1 MPKIGLCL
9 TNNISLNDWQKAGHF
24 SREIVYLNLFLN
36 FKYKYSIISYGDDED
51 KNIKID
57 LEESIKIIPLYSQIK
72 KNRNEYFNNFLHFF
86 RILKNYKNFR
96 NIDLLKS
103 NQLFG
108 SHIAIL
114 IGFIF
119 QKKVIV
125 RIGYEPTLMLKNDFS
140 IPSSLRNKSLSNYF
154 FIKLYFLSLFSY
166 QFSNHIICT
175 SKEQKLFISQRYFI
189 RKSKITVIPN
199 WININIFKPNKKMKD
214 KVGILFVGRF
224 ENMKNPKLLLKSMHG
239 IKEKVTMIGNGSLK
253 EKLII
258 LAKKYSV
265 ELEIIDSLPNSELVS
280 YYQKC
285 KLYVHTSFYE
295 GNPKTILEA
304 MACGCCVI
312 AKDVSGVRELINN
325 DNGVLIKKDSELNS
339 AIKKMLL
346 NSQKRKIISNNAR
359 KYIKSNN
366 DINYCFSKEK
376 KLIDSILK

>member
-9 TNNISLNDWQKAGHF
+9 TNNISLSDWQKAGHF
-24 SREIVYLNLFLN
+24 SREKIYMNLFLKN
-36 FKYKYSIISYGDDED
+36 KYKYSIISYGGDED
-51 KNIKID
+51 KSIEFD
-57 LEESIKIIPLYSQIK
+57 LDKSIKIIPLYKQIK
-72 KNRNEYFNNFLHFF
+72 KISNKYFNNFFHIF
-86 RILKNYKNFR
+86 RILKNYENFR

-125 RIGYEPTLMLKNDFS
+125 RIGYEPTLSLKNDLS
-140 IPSSLRNKSLSNYF
+140 IPPALRNKSLSNNF
-154 FIKLYFLSLFSY
+154 FLKLYFLGLFSY

-189 RKSKITVIPN
+189 RKRKITVIPN
-199 WININIFKPNKKMKD
+199 WINTNIFKPNKKIKD

-224 ENMKNPKLLLKSMHG
+224 ENVKNPKLLLKSMHG
-239 IKEKVTMIGNGSLK
+239 INEKVTMVGNGSLK
-253 EKLII
+253 EKLKI

-265 ELEIIDSLPNSELVS
+265 ELEIIDSLPNIELVS

-312 AKDVSGVRELINN
+312 AKDVTGVRELINN
-325 DNGVLIKKDSELNS
+325 NNGVLIK
-339 AIKKMLL
+339 
-346 NSQKRKIISNNAR
+346 RFR
-359 KYIKSNN
+359 T
-366 DINYCFSKEK
+366 
-376 KLIDSILK
+376 